1 MNGAIGAILP
11 LAVGIAVSPIP
22 IIAAI
27 LMLLSPKARATS
39 VAFMI
44 GWVAGIVVGS
54 VVFTLLSAIL
64 PASAP
69 DTAHPVI
76 GVVQLLL
83 GVILLLL
90 AVRQWRS
97 RPKDGATG
105 TMPKWMSS
113 IDAMTPARGA
123 VLGFLLS
130 AVNPKNLVM
139 SIAAGTAVGGA
150 ALAVWQSAIV
160 IAIFVILASLSVA
173 LPVVGFLVAGER
185 LRPALDRLQVWL
197 TDNNSVI
204 MAVLFLVLGVVVIGK
219 GIGQF

>member
-44 GWVAGIVVGS
+44 GWVAGIVVAS
-54 VVFTLLSAIL
+54 VVFTLLSSIL
-64 PASAP
+64 PSAAP
-69 DTAHPVI
+69 DATHPVI
-76 GVVQLLL
+76 GVVQILL
-83 GVILLLL
+83 GVLLLLL

-113 IDAMTPARGA
+113 IDSMTPARGA

-130 AVNPKNLVM
+130 AVNPKNLLM
-139 SIAAGTAVGGA
+139 SVAAGTAVGGA
-150 ALAVWQSAIV
+150 SLAVWQSTIV
-160 IAIFVILASLSVA
+160 IAIFVILASVSVA
-173 LPVVGFLVAGER
+173 VPVLGYLITGNR
-185 LRPALDRLQVWL
+185 LQPTLDRLQNWL
-197 TDNNSVI
+197 TDNNAVI
-204 MAVLFLVLGVVVIGK
+204 MAVLFVVLGVVVLGK